1 MCAALLVLYMG
12 LMRAGRALIG
22 VVAVLAVCLAL
33 QTPELLP
40 ALRS

>member
-1 MCAALLVLYMG
+1 MG

-22 VVAVLAVCLAL
+22 VAVLAVCLAL
-33 QTPELLP
+33 QAPELLP